1 MGLRAARKDG
11 SPQNYIDAYLD
22 ILMAIFTLAN
32 TVFLI
37 ASYINGGKPIAQ
49 MELGPAILVLV
60 GIGLVL
66 INYVYCAYVIIKVIV
81 VGILGVKD
89 KRRAYFEKHHPELAA
104 EEALPLPQEE
114 GKTEES

>member
-1 MGLRAARKDG
+1 
-11 SPQNYIDAYLD
+11 
-22 ILMAIFTLAN
+22 MAIFTLAN

-37 ASYINGGKPIAQ
+37 ASYINGGKPIQ
-49 MELGPAILVLV
+49 KMELGPAILVLV

-81 VGILGVKD
+81 VGILGVRD

-104 EEALPLPQEE
+104 EEASPLPQEE